1 MASTPFFW
9 TNSQALVW
17 KGFEEKHLK
26 LLRPFNGFA
35 VMGVGLCDLKTGNAF
50 GWNHELV
57 GFAASLTKIAAM
69 YAAFH
74 LQASLRNATD
84 VHGMKQPEQQKK
96 LAADWRP
103 ELKKALGSVPQK
115 GDFPKLARIFKPGD
129 DGFPFSDAFQHN
141 LEEMIGPSS
150 NEGAHYCIDS
160 IGFDYLL
167 GGLIYGGFYSTKDGK
182 GLWLSGNYD
191 GKADEQDGAEAPGV
205 TSIKDHSQRH
215 QVATAAA
222 VTLFLVNLGK
232 KELVTRKACLAMEG
246 LMDNSYADRAIGGGS
261 SSNHVYGK
269 LGIQPNNKS
278 FHDCAIVERHCL
290 SYSMTVLFMPN
301 SGSAGSPKIDF
312 GIFTV
317 LDSIADE
324 LFAGSKA
331 ACEAAAAPPTR
342 IKSFAGAS
350 ASASGSASR

>member
-1 MASTPFFW
+1 MASAPFFW
-9 TNSQALVW
+9 TSSQAIVW

-26 LLRPFNGFA
+26 QLRPFNGFA
-35 VMGVGLCDLKTGNAF
+35 VMGVALCDLNTGNAF

-74 LQASLRNATD
+74 LQASLRSATD

-96 LAADWRP
+96 LSADWRP
-103 ELKKALGSVPQK
+103 ELKKVLGPVPQK
-115 GDFPKLARIFKPGD
+115 GDFPQLAKIFKPGD
-129 DGFPFSDAFQHN
+129 DGFPFSDTFQHN

-167 GGLIYGGFYSTKDGK
+167 GSLIYGGFYSVKDGK

-191 GKADEQDGAEAPGV
+191 GKADHRDGAQAPGV
-205 TSIKDHSQRH
+205 TSIKDHSQRY

-232 KELVTRKACLAMEG
+232 KQMVSRKACIAMEG
-246 LMDNSYADRAIGGGS
+246 LMSNSYADRAIGGGPA
-261 SSNHVYGK
+261 SNRVYGK
-269 LGIQPNNKS
+269 LGIQPNNMS

-290 SYSMTVLFMPN
+290 SYTMTVLFMPN
-301 SGSAGSPKIDF
+301 SGTIGKPKVDF

-324 LFAGSKA
+324 LFAGSRL
-331 ACEAAAAPPTR
+331 ACEAAAASTK
-342 IKSFAGAS
+342 IKSFAAG
-350 ASASGSASR
+350 SGPSR